1 MKPRKILISGI
12 PAFLVLILSFF
23 IDVSYVPI
31 LGDMVRNIQS
41 FIYPE
46 SVSLN
51 KSVIP
56 ISLWWINFFI
66 YFVTIIPIVLTFAKL
81 ESNKEKLSSNLINII
96 LAKYKRMTILIGI
109 FPLFFGM
116 CFGIAAL
123 FVGPTLLLGVALPFY
138 IKGMACIIISI
149 LQLNVFSEIHIEYE
163 KSLSK

>member
-23 IDVSYVPI
+23 IDVSYVPV

-56 ISLWWINFFI
+56 ISLWWVNFFI
-66 YFVTIIPIVLTFAKL
+66 YFLTIVPIVLAFVKL
-81 ESNKEKLSSNLINII
+81 DSNKEKLSSSLIDII
-96 LAKYKRMTILIGI
+96 IKKYKRMNILIGI
-109 FPLFFGM
+109 FPLFFGL
-116 CFGIAAL
+116 CFGIAAI
-123 FVGPTLLLGVALPFY
+123 FTGPTLLLGVALPFY
-138 IKGMACIIISI
+138 VKGTACLLICIF
-149 LQLNVFSEIHIEYE
+149 QLNVFSEIHIEYE
-163 KSLSK
+163 KSIVK